1 MAAPGEPASQ
11 GLHTGTRLPDF
22 FIVGQPKSGTTALY
36 HMLRRHPQI
45 YMSEIKEPLFFASDL
60 RPDAQ
65 GRATAPERRSAR
77 PSTYQEYLALF
88 DAATPEQRVGEAS
101 SSYLRSQVAAGA
113 IAHAQPSARILAILR
128 EPASFLRS
136 LHLQR
141 LQEHVESE
149 PDLAVA
155 LSLEERRRQG
165 HKAHARDRP
174 QMLLY
179 SDFVH
184 YVEQLRRFHAVFPP
198 EQMMV
203 LIYDDFR
210 QDNERIVREVLRFL
224 DVDDTAPLEVIE
236 ANPTV
241 AVRSARLDLIAGR
254 LQLGQGA
261 VGARAHTLV
270 KALTPQS
277 VRRRALRLLRER
289 VLYGDPPPVDERV
302 MTDLHRRFRPE
313 VVALSEYLKRDL
325 VTLWGY
331 QELV

>member
-1 MAAPGEPASQ
+1 MPAPGEPSSRASQ
-11 GLHTGTRLPDF
+11 AGARVPDF

-36 HMLRRHPQI
+36 RMLRGHPQI
-45 YMSEIKEPLFFASDL
+45 YMPELKEPLFFASDL

-65 GRATAPERRSAR
+65 AGAKRHSVR
-77 PSTYQEYLALF
+77 PDTYEEYLALF
-88 DAATPEQRVGEAS
+88 AAATPEQRLGEAS
-101 SSYLRSQVAAGA
+101 SSYLRSHVAAGA
-113 IAHAQPSARILAILR
+113 IAQAQPSARIIAILR

-141 LQEHVESE
+141 LREHVESE

-155 LSLEERRRQG
+155 LSLEEHRRQG

-184 YVEQLRRFHAVFPP
+184 YVEQLRRYDAVFEPQ
-198 EQMMV
+198 QMLV

-210 QDNERIVREVLRFL
+210 QDNERTMHSVLRFL
-224 DVDDTAPLEVIE
+224 DVDDAAPLEVLE

-241 AVRSARLDLIAGR
+241 AVRSERLDRLAGR
-254 LQLGQGA
+254 VQLGQGA

-270 KALTPQS
+270 KTLTPQGM
-277 VRRRALRLLRER
+277 RRRALRSLRER
-289 VLYGDPPPVDERV
+289 VLYREPPAVDERV
-302 MTDLHRRFRPE
+302 IEDLRRRFRPE
-313 VVALSEYLKRDL
+313 VVALSEYLNRDL
-325 VTLWGY
+325 VALWGY
-331 QELV
+331 QELA